1 VELDAVLKTTLATYP
16 HTKAL
21 KDGTV
26 AAPGVQLEQI
36 ESTPIVAAFRRMC
49 RTLEFETQARR
60 SP

>member
-1 VELDAVLKTTLATYP
+1 
-16 HTKAL
+16 
-21 KDGTV
+21 
-26 AAPGVQLEQI
+26 VQLEQI